1 MNEDFCI
8 LIRISLKFV
17 LKSSIGNT
25 SALVQVMTGRR
36 TGDKCWPSSP
46 TYVALGGDEFNI
58 KIFNEMYATFYH
70 QAPVDRISMSVLLN
84 RKLSLIDAVQWLS
97 ISLVRALLVL
107 IVTSLSIRTGLRKSD
122 KILKTHLDTIV
133 RQPSRVFL
141 CRIHHFVR
149 MCLLVVQVM
158 NWCWLRRHWCRCL
171 YLYSP
176 I

>member
-17 LKSSIGNT
+17 LKCSIGNT
-25 SALVQVMTGRR
+25 SALVQVMTGRG

-46 TYVALGGDEFNI
+46 TYVALGGDELNI
-58 KIFNEMYATFYH
+58 KILNEMYATFYH
-70 QAPVDRISMSVLLN
+70 QAPIDRISMSVSLN
-84 RKLSLIDAVQWLS
+84 GKLSLIDAVQWLS

-107 IVTSLSIRTGLRKSD
+107 IVTSLSICTGLRKSD
-122 KILKTHLDTIV
+122 KILKTYLDTIV

-141 CRIHHFVR
+141 CRVHNFVR
-149 MCLLVVQVM
+149 MYLLMVHVM
-158 NWCWLRRHWCRCL
+158 NWCWLRRHWCQCL